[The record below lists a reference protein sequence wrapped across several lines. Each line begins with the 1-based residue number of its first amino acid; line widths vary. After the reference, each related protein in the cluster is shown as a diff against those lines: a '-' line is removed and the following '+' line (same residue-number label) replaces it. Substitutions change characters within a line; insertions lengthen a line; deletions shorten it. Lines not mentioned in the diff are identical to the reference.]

1 MALRGGACAP
11 AASVMPGAVASR
23 ARAFV
28 DTSEAVGG
36 RCGRGARSG
45 EEGGGR
51 TDGEAVRPGDAT
63 WPDATRRDALR
74 SPSLGGRQESP
85 LRRPWTLLDSA
96 ERRAQ
101 NNLNV
106 VLIFYFF

>member
-1 MALRGGACAP
+1 MAGGRAPGP

-23 ARAFV
+23 ARASV

-36 RCGRGARSG
+36 RCGRGARSS
-45 EEGGGR
+45 EEGR
-51 TDGEAVRPGDAT
+51 TDDGEAVRPGDAT

-85 LRRPWTLLDSA
+85 LRRPWTLPGLG
-96 ERRAQ
+96 
-101 NNLNV
+101 
-106 VLIFYFF
+106 